1 MSAYF
6 SYFLKKVNTV
16 SLKSKIIILFIRII
30 GLLPLSW
37 VRHMG
42 AAVARLSWM
51 IRTRDAKVTQTNI
64 DMCFPLLDE
73 QQRRGLARQSLV
85 ETGKLALE
93 ICSVWMNDRT
103 WLQPKLKK
111 THGEQ
116 LLVDALAKQKG
127 VIVLAPHF
135 GNWEVL
141 GRFLPN
147 YAQTTN
153 LYQPPKQAFIEPLMR
168 ASRGRDGAVLAPA
181 SLRGVSQLLAAL
193 KKGGITGILPDQ
205 CPDQGSG
212 IFSPFC
218 GHSAYTITLVHGLLQ
233 RTGCQVLLA
242 AAKRVKN
249 GFEIYYIEPD
259 KAIYSDDVQTS
270 VDALNKT
277 VETCIAL
284 APEQYQWEYKRF
296 KKQPEGQGKL
306 YQYK

>member
-1 MSAYF
+1 M
-6 SYFLKKVNTV
+6 
-16 SLKSKIIILFIRII
+16 SLKGKIIVVFIRLI
-30 GLLPLSW
+30 GLLPLSL
-37 VRHMG
+37 VRYMG
-42 AAVARLSWM
+42 VAVARLSWLVQ
-51 IRTRDAKVTQTNI
+51 TRDAKVTQTNI
-64 DMCFPLLDE
+64 DMCFPLLNT
-73 QQRRGLARQSLV
+73 QQRKTLAKQSLI
-85 ETGKLALE
+85 ETGKLAFE
-93 ICSVWMNDRT
+93 ICTVWTSDNI
-103 WLQPKLKK
+103 WLRGKIFQI
-111 THGEQ
+111 HGEQ
-116 LLVDALAKQKG
+116 LLIDALAKQKG

-147 YAQTTN
+147 YAKTTN

-168 ASRGRDGAVLAPA
+168 AGRGQDGAVLAPA
-181 SLRGVSQLLAAL
+181 NLRGVSQLLVAL
-193 KKGGITGILPDQ
+193 KKGGISGILPDQ

-242 AAKRVKN
+242 AVKRVKK

-259 KAIYSDDVQTS
+259 EAIYSEDLQTS
-270 VDALNKT
+270 VDGLNKT

-296 KKQPEGQGKL
+296 KKQPEGHAKL

>member
-1 MSAYF
+1 M
-6 SYFLKKVNTV
+6 
-16 SLKSKIIILFIRII
+16 SLKSKIIIIFIRII
-30 GLLPLSW
+30 GLFPLVL
-37 VRHMG
+37 VRLMG
-42 AAVARLSWM
+42 AGAARLSWVLQ
-51 IRTRDAKVTQTNI
+51 TRDAKVTQTNI
-64 DMCFPLLDE
+64 EMCFPLLNE
-73 QQRRGLARQSLV
+73 QQRNALARQSLI

-93 ICSVWMNDRT
+93 ICSVWMNNGDWVRS
-103 WLQPKLKK
+103 KVKK
-111 THGEQ
+111 IHGEQ

-147 YAQTTN
+147 YAKTTN

-181 SLRGVSQLLAAL
+181 NLRGVSQLLVAL

-205 CPDQGSG
+205 CPEQGSG
-212 IFSPFC
+212 RFSPFC
-218 GHSAYTITLVHGLLQ
+218 SHSAYTITLVHGLLQ

-242 AAKRVKN
+242 TAKRVKN

-259 KAIYSDDVQTS
+259 EAIYSEDVQTS
-270 VDALNKT
+270 VDGLNKT
-277 VETCIAL
+277 VESCITL

-296 KKQPEGQGKL
+296 KKRPEGEAKL
-306 YQYK
+306 YQYQ